1 MTNFKWFWVLC
12 DSCWTTNCP
21 VFHFSVAFQVSKH
34 YYISMSSSPE
44 LWATGKLYR
53 EECVSAGGL
62 QGLWGVGDEHGVRG
76 CWDTV
81 CCLRCLC
88 NEPFR
93 FRQKGSSGGR
103 HNTNSMQEW
112 LLGGKKTDMRKL
124 SPVKHVMF
132 LISSFNIKH
141 SNNKIRITYTDW
153 ATVCG
158 RMSLM
163 PRCRP
168 SFRLSEIT
176 STGRLGAGSTSKSSS
191 SSSSSSVILQYV
203 NITVFTLRIRGYST
217 HTVPTPTTECKTNPL
232 WIMRAAIL
240 GNKQANI
247 LIQFIYG

>member
-1 MTNFKWFWVLC
+1 MNMESGVAEILSVVYAVYVMSPFASDRRDRLVAA
-12 DSCWTTNCP
+12 TTPTPCRNG
-21 VFHFSVAFQVSKH
+21 S
-34 YYISMSSSPE
+34 
-44 LWATGKLYR
+44 
-53 EECVSAGGL
+53 
-62 QGLWGVGDEHGVRG
+62 WGE
-76 CWDTV
+76 
-81 CCLRCLC
+81 
-88 NEPFR
+88 
-93 FRQKGSSGGR
+93 
-103 HNTNSMQEW
+103 
-112 LLGGKKTDMRKL
+112 KKNNMRKL

-217 HTVPTPTTECKTNPL
+217 HTVPTTTTECKTNPL